1 MPDNCYDL
9 VIIGAG
15 PAGLTAAIYA
25 RRAGKTVMI
34 LEKETFGGQI
44 THSPKVENY
53 PGFPAISGVELAEQ
67 FIDQALGLGAELDV
81 DTVTGVT
88 RRDDGFEIRCERAVY
103 QARAVIIATGAKP
116 RCLGVAREEE
126 FTGNGVSYC
135 VLCDGAFYAGK
146 HVAVIGGGN
155 TALQDA
161 VLLSDTCRQVTV
173 VQNLGFLTGEQQL
186 IELLKTRENVDYLYN
201 CTVESLEG
209 EGELSALALHNAATG
224 NIEHLAVDG
233 VFVAIGQVP
242 ENTAFADVCTLDE
255 RGYIVADEN
264 CLTGSDGVFVAGDCR
279 TKTVRQ
285 ITTATGDGAVAALAA
300 CRYLEQH
307 KS

>member
-1 MPDNCYDL
+1 MENQISDL
-9 VIIGAG
+9 VIVGAG

-25 RRAGKTVMI
+25 RRAGKSVMI

-53 PGFPAISGVELAEQ
+53 PGFPEISGIELAEKYL
-67 FIDQALGLGAELDV
+67 DQVLALGAELDV
-81 DTVTGVT
+81 DEVIGIEQ
-88 RRDDGFEIRCERAVY
+88 RSDGFLVKCEHSQY
-103 QARAVIIATGAKP
+103 PCRAVILATGAKP
-116 RCLGVAREEE
+116 RRLGVAREDE

-161 VLLSDTCRQVTV
+161 VLLSETCSRVTV
-173 VQNLGFLTGEQQL
+173 IQNLSFLTGEESL
-186 IELLKTRENVDYLYN
+186 IANLRSRSNVDFVFN
-201 CTVESLEG
+201 RVVDALEG
-209 EGELSALALHNAATG
+209 DGELTG
-224 NIEHLAVDG
+224 IVLRDTESGDVEPFTVDG

-242 ENTAFADVCTLDE
+242 ENQAFADICRIDE
-255 RGYIVADEN
+255 RGYIAANES
-264 CLTGSDGVFVAGDCR
+264 CLTDCAGVFVAGDCR

-285 ITTATGDGAVAALAA
+285 ITTATGDGAAAALAA
-300 CRYLEQH
+300 CHYLE
-307 KS
+307 K

>member
-53 PGFPAISGVELAEQ
+53 PGFPAISGVELAEH

-81 DTVTGVT
+81 DAVTGVT
-88 RRDDGFEIRCERAVY
+88 RQDDGFEIRCERSNY

-116 RCLGVAREEE
+116 RRLGVPREDE

-135 VLCDGAFYAGK
+135 VLCDGAFFAGK

-173 VQNLGFLTGEQQL
+173 VQNLAFLTGEQQL
-186 IELLKTRENVDYLYN
+186 IDLLKSRENVDYLYN
-201 CTVESLEG
+201 RTVESLEG
-209 EGELSALALHNAATG
+209 EGELSALALRDAASG

-242 ENTAFADVCTLDE
+242 ENTAFADVCALDE
-255 RGYIVADEN
+255 RGYIIADEN
-264 CLTGSDGVFVAGDCR
+264 CLTGCDGVFVAGDCR

-285 ITTATGDGAVAALAA
+285 ITTATGDGAAAALAA
-300 CRYLEQH
+300 CRYLEQQH
-307 KS
+307 